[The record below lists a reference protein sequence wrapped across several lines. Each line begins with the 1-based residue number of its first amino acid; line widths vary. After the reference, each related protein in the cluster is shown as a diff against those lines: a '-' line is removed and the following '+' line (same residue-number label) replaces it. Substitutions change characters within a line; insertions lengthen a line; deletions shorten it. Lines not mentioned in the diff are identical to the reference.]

1 MFWLKLV
8 TNFIKILR
16 EGQTPAQIAG
26 GFALGAILG
35 LSPMLTLQG
44 ILVWLIILVLD
55 VNLSAATFSLGLF
68 ALIAYI
74 FDPIFHRLGY
84 FLLVDINGLR
94 GVWTVLY
101 NAPIAP
107 LTRFNN
113 TVVMGSFL
121 SALMLF
127 IPIYVG
133 MKKFVIAYRATLG
146 VKMHKLKIY
155 QILDRSSRVQWY
167 RRVQIWGVYYEK
179 EICVLRIHPC
189 SYLYRD
195 RVSLYRRLDNI
206 RTRVCRRKSGWCKS
220 RNRQAACHRQSH
232 WYRICT
238 VAGCQSG

>member
-1 MFWLKLV
+1 MFWLKLF

-16 EGQTPAQIAG
+16 EGQTPAQVAG

-44 ILVWLIILVLD
+44 LAVWLIILILD

-84 FLLVDINGLR
+84 FLLVDLNGLR
-94 GVWTVLY
+94 GLWTTLY

-113 TVVMGSFL
+113 TVVLGSFIC
-121 SALMLF
+121 ALLLF
-127 IPIYVG
+127 LPIYFG

-146 VKMHKLKIY
+146 VKMHKFKIY
-155 QILDRSSRVQWY
+155 QAIDRSSLVQWY
-167 RRVQIWGVYYEK
+167 RRVRDLGGV
-179 EICVLRIHPC
+179 L
-189 SYLYRD
+189 
-195 RVSLYRRLDNI
+195 
-206 RTRVCRRKSGWCKS
+206 
-220 RNRQAACHRQSH
+220 
-232 WYRICT
+232 
-238 VAGCQSG
+238 